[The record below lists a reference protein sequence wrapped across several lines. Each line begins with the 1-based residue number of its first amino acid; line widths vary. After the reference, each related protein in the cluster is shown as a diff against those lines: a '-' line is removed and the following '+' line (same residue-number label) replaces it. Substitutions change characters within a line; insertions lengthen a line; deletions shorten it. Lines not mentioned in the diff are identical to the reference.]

1 MGSNNSIKTF
11 QTMTKEKGDGQKNLI
26 DKKDG
31 KKEEQSCFEANFW
44 EGWRKF
50 VFLGV
55 IAGVVILVI
64 VLLTGGSKC
73 VNQDAIDTWAAAEE
87 QTMTAC
93 EELTP
98 DDDDLITLC
107 KEAYTV
113 LEPPC
118 WEEEPACTNQADID
132 IYDATLGLFDAA
144 CETSFEADADIQTC
158 KDSWD
163 ASAAPTCAE

>member
-98 DDDDLITLC
+98 DDDDLTLSAR
-107 KEAYTV
+107 KLTPS
-113 LEPPC
+113 LSL
-118 WEEEPACTNQADID
+118 PA
-132 IYDATLGLFDAA
+132 GKR
-144 CETSFEADADIQTC
+144 SPH
-158 KDSWD
+158 
-163 ASAAPTCAE
+163 APH